1 MRQIN
6 LTMKKASY
14 LLIASFAV
22 LAACKTT
29 KETTTTTA
37 APEPKKTDCSG
48 SAYTYAANI
57 KPILNE
63 SCNGCHGPVKKRG
76 GLDFTIDEVLYSEAR
91 SGKLVCA
98 INQNKGCEAMP
109 QYNPKLSDDKIKM
122 IECWVNSGMNK

>member
-1 MRQIN
+1 
-6 LTMKKASY
+6 MKKTSY
-14 LLIASFAV
+14 FLIAVFAV

-29 KETTTTTA
+29 KETSTATTTNA
-37 APEPKKTDCSG
+37 AEPKADCG
-48 SAYTYAANI
+48 TAAYTYVANI

-63 SCNGCHGPVKKRG
+63 SCNGCHGPAKKRG

-98 INQNKGCEAMP
+98 VKQNKGCVAMP

-122 IECWVNSGMNK
+122 IECWVNSGMN